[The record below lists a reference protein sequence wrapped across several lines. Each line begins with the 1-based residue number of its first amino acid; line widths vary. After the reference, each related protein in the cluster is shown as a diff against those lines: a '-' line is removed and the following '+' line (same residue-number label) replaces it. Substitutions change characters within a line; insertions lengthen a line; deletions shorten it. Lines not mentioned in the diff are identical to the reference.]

1 MLSFFVKIKNKKSAT
16 KCERETKTRDRIQ
29 RMYGCFKGNLIV
41 GCIWNCDL
49 QMGLFDFDWPFFYL
63 VLRTCWI
70 TNIKREIIRIVD
82 IFNSFL
88 FMVIKFTAVFQLFF
102 FPGKIENLML
112 FFFFGFAGL
121 LGIIRGVSFW
131 QILHI
136 WGSLVN
142 NIFFFFFVMC
152 ICVIV
157 FYLNFYLSKTHH
169 LS

>member
-1 MLSFFVKIKNKKSAT
+1 MLNFFVKIKNKKSAS

-49 QMGLFDFDWPFFYL
+49 QMGLFDFDWPFFYF

-88 FMVIKFTAVFQLFF
+88 FMVIKLTAVFQLFF
-102 FPGKIENLML
+102 LGKKILMH
-112 FFFFGFAGL
+112 FFFFC
-121 LGIIRGVSFW
+121 
-131 QILHI
+131 
-136 WGSLVN
+136 
-142 NIFFFFFVMC
+142 FFFWFCWVARNTTQQ
-152 ICVIV
+152 VRESVVV
-157 FYLNFYLSKTHH
+157 FTLTVKLI
-169 LS
+169 